1 MIYKDKLTSK
11 VNLIPF
17 QNNPFPYI
25 KFSDALIFPS
35 RFEGM
40 SNVVLETLAIR
51 KPIFYFNNLSAS
63 TDILKKIK
71 GNFMF
76 KKKTPKY
83 IAKKSLIKLKKE
95 KNKRFCIITKIFF
108 KKYYKKL

>member
-1 MIYKDKLTSK
+1 MIYKDKLTSNE

-83 IAKKSLIKLKKE
+83 IAKIIDQIKRK

>member
-1 MIYKDKLTSK
+1 
-11 VNLIPF
+11 
-17 QNNPFPYI
+17 
-25 KFSDALIFPS
+25 
-35 RFEGM
+35 M

-76 KKKTPKY
+76 KKKLQN
-83 IAKKSLIKLKKE
+83 ILQKKSLIKLKEK